1 MLPAD
6 SNPFA
11 FPRDTMADRLAKLEK
26 AYRRYPDSPL
36 FARLADLYLNRGK
49 TEEAL
54 EVCRR
59 GCQHFP
65 DYATG
70 FLVLSKCYEAQG
82 EVEQAR
88 DALDQSLRIDPVN
101 PGGYRRLSGLY
112 QKLGEPTL
120 ALKTLEQAAE
130 LDPLAEDLGEQVDQL
145 TYQVRLESTRQT
157 SQDEVDVIIK
167 DQNDPVGQMLV
178 GESPEIVAESEED
191 VEPFAQMQALPEW
204 DDEPDVSSVLE
215 EFKQEPNALFTEGLE
230 GGNSAEEQL
239 VEEGDPPEIGDIA
252 ALLGLGDDEGVGTNA
267 DVVEGGGVVEEGVSN
282 LGSAGDVAALGMEVM
297 GTSIETADGE
307 DEQGEIE
314 EVDFYSPFDPAL
326 MESGPEEAEE
336 VVAADI
342 PSPDEWVRYAPEE
355 EGKEED
361 EESSIFSPDLLPE
374 DADIFQP
381 FAETAVKEVA
391 VDEALIEPSSPSVG
405 EGSLD
410 RDALNDILSA
420 LKIDDPPASISPP
433 VAVEDVHEVSGV
445 DGAQDGLFD
454 SVADVEE
461 PIAEEGVI
469 SPEPETVADTPAESP
484 QRPAIDLG
492 PLIEAMVGMGKMS
505 PEVVAGLDVD
515 EANRVSETVE
525 EGEGSSIADL
535 EPLDVVEPVEAFD
548 LSDLEPP
555 SPDVVDTAEKPEVI
569 AVEPLLAE
577 GGISDAEDALEE
589 TDIEF
594 DELEEEQAAGV
605 KQTSGRGGGFNMRGD
620 DELLRIFQEIET
632 EGHADNEIAGEVEN
646 EPEVEQQKRIATA
659 TLAEIY
665 TIQGLTQKAIETYRE
680 LLKQEPDNA
689 FIRRKLED
697 LENGS
702 SRK

>member
-1 MLPAD
+1 MLLAD

-157 SQDEVDVIIK
+157 SQDEVDVVIE

-178 GESPEIVAESEED
+178 GESPEIVEESEED

-239 VEEGDPPEIGDIA
+239 VEKGDPPEIGDIA
-252 ALLGLGDDEGVGTNA
+252 ALLGLGDDEGVRTNA

-297 GTSIETADGE
+297 GTGIETADEE
-307 DEQGEIE
+307 DEIE
-314 EVDFYSPFDPAL
+314 EVDFSSPFDPAL
-326 MESGPEEAEE
+326 MESGPEEIEEAEE

-355 EGKEED
+355 EGKDED
-361 EESSIFSPDLLPE
+361 EEVSIFSPDLLPE

-381 FAETAVKEVA
+381 VAETVVEETVVEEALDPVAETAVKEVA
-391 VDEALIEPSSPSVG
+391 VDEALIEPSSPSVR
-405 EGSLD
+405 EDSLD

-420 LKIDDPPASISPP
+420 LKTDDPPASIGAS
-433 VAVEDVHEVSGV
+433 VALDNTSEEVLEVDVEQVPEISGF

-555 SPDVVDTAEKPEVI
+555 SLD
-569 AVEPLLAE
+569 
-577 GGISDAEDALEE
+577 DA
-589 TDIEF
+589 
-594 DELEEEQAAGV
+594 
-605 KQTSGRGGGFNMRGD
+605 
-620 DELLRIFQEIET
+620 
-632 EGHADNEIAGEVEN
+632 
-646 EPEVEQQKRIATA
+646 
-659 TLAEIY
+659 
-665 TIQGLTQKAIETYRE
+665 
-680 LLKQEPDNA
+680 
-689 FIRRKLED
+689 
-697 LENGS
+697 
-702 SRK
+702 